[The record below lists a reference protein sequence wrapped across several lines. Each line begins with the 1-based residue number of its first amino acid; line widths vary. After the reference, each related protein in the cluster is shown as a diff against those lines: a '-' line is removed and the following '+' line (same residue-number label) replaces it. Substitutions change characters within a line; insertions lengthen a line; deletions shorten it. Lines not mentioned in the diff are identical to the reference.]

1 MFNKLSNC
9 RLAANH
15 QRKTKSE
22 QNPKAPSS
30 NGMIHHWEPWRRNAP
45 NCNCSLSMQL
55 LEVESHLT
63 AYDMMHAFNIVK
75 LGTSSSNLSMRL
87 PRMEP
92 LSWVHP
98 IDWFMK
104 EKLQNLIFGW
114 SDGMHVFGSF
124 WSPCIVCCKLNL
136 AAMIWGTMLLDIVS
150 FGWLHFT
157 GWVLHETYR
166 QHHQGESSALFHR
179 QDHKCLRVFNSGT
192 IPSTSTLARVG

>member
-87 PRMEP
+87 PLMEP

-136 AAMIWGTMLLDIVS
+136 AAMIWGTMLLDTLFPLAGCTSLVGYCMKLIDS
-150 FGWLHFT
+150 IT
-157 GWVLHETYR
+157 KEKAMP
-166 QHHQGESSALFHR
+166 SSTAR
-179 QDHKCLRVFNSGT
+179 ITNVCT
-192 IPSTSTLARVG
+192 CSTLEPFRCRQL